1 MQRISIARIVNGT
14 RLIYAWDS
22 LSAAGRGDGRRDRGE
37 SESGGKR
44 ASAGKGKRGLE
55 NLAEYHFFRSRKFSL
70 FRSSTTTAAAAV
82 AALSRGWMRDPEE
95 RREEPHA
102 FPFLRERS
110 SVADATRRFSR
121 PVVCQ
126 TRDATSHSA
135 FPFPLSRPFF
145 LSVTRTMKRRR
156 RRRRTTSS
164 EEIGVD

>member
-110 SVADATRRFSR
+110 SVADAASLVLSFVK
-121 PVVCQ
+121 PVTQ
-126 TRDATSHSA
+126 HPIRLSL
-135 FPFPLSRPFF
+135 FLSRVPSFYP
-145 LSVTRTMKRRR
+145 
-156 RRRRTTSS
+156 
-164 EEIGVD
+164 